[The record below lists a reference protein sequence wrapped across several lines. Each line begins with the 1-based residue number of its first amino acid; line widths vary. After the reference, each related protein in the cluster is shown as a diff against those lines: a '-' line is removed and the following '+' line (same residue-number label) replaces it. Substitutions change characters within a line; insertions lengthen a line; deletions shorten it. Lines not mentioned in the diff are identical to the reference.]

1 MNKIYSLLGLAKKSG
16 SLKPG
21 EMGSME
27 AIKKKQ
33 CKLLIIAEDASENTK
48 KKFINLSNKYNI
60 KIIIFGSKDEI
71 GNSIGK
77 EIISVVSILD
87 SNFTKAIL
95 DLLE

>member
-21 EMGSME
+21 EMGSIE

-33 CKLLIIAEDASENTK
+33 CKLLIIADDASDNTK
-48 KKFINLSNKYNI
+48 KKFINLSKNYNI
-60 KIIIFGSKDEI
+60 SNIIFGSKEEI
-71 GNSIGK
+71 GSSIGK
-77 EIISVVSILD
+77 EFISVVAILD

-95 DLLE
+95 ELLE